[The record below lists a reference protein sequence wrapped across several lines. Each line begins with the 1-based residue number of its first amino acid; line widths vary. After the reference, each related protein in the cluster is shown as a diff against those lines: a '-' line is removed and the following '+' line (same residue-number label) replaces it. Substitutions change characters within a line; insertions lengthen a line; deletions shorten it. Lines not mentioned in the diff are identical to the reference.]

1 MDEDR
6 VHILDQNHWQ
16 PATPALKGGY
26 MVIDLNKPDLVTYS
40 FNKRFRQGENGVK
53 IPLWFYDGSVPHQL
67 DPAASAVTAYGKD
80 SNGKI
85 KVVEAQ
91 SDPDWQSGRVDMY
104 LPLAVFQA
112 AGQYQR
118 FLIEVKNNDQI
129 IATIN
134 FNLDVLPNDFY
145 NVSIGSDNFSSQIDD
160 EIYNRL
166 KEFSERV
173 KKIAKTADGAVLEFK
188 GDYDLLKA
196 QADNTSK
203 IIEANQIVKLAD
215 YNKKM
220 DELSAKRY
228 TAKDLD
234 WKAPFM
240 SWSEAGGTSVAVA
253 DGVVHL
259 SISTISSSMGSV
271 VCVLPETCRPK
282 SEKISTGVALDGDG
296 HNSYPVWVSI
306 MDTGEVVVENNPHE
320 IAKIAIVGSYTLD
333 ESEEG
338 NGDSGDTG
346 GETPIESIVESIQ
359 SVKSGDSIAVN
370 QDTQVYLSDGSVSRT
385 LSKNTVWAVDRKG
398 VMKGYKVVRISNDEW
413 VKISDPGVYY
423 VTSGTGTVTI
433 NSSVPGTVSIVDR
446 YGNSVTYSFKN
457 GDSYKYDAIMNK
469 NDGQVIYYR
478 LSPDQWINSISVAM
492 GGTGTVKPTEP
503 DNPKVTVT
511 DIGVT
516 TANDNAGIY
525 KTTTLYRG
533 DGSVSRTINSGNN
546 LNIDRFGFLNG
557 AKVFRVSSDEW
568 VKESDIAHTLD
579 GAQGVLKIK
588 NNPQSVYHIS
598 GIPYSTTLGVGEPY
612 VYKRRMYK
620 AGGVTAY
627 ELSPDQ
633 YIDSTQCTL

>member
-6 VHILDQNHWQ
+6 VTILDQNHWQ

-53 IPLWFYDGSVPHQL
+53 IPLWFYDGSIPHQL
-67 DPAASAVTAYGKD
+67 DPSKSAVTAYGKD

-91 SDPDWQSGRVDMY
+91 PEADWQSGRVDMY

-145 NVSIGSDNFSSQIDD
+145 NITVGSQNFSSQIND
-160 EIYNRL
+160 EIITRL
-166 KEFSERV
+166 TEFRD
-173 KKIAKTADGAVLEFK
+173 KALNIAKSADAAILEFK

-196 QADNTSK
+196 QVDDISK
-203 IIEANQIVKLAD
+203 TIDANQIVKLAD
-215 YNKKM
+215 YNKEVKIL
-220 DELSAKRY
+220 DTTRY
-228 TAKDLD
+228 TAKDIA
-234 WKAPFM
+234 WKAPFS
-240 SWSEAGGTSVAVA
+240 SWSEAGGSSLAVSN
-253 DGVVHL
+253 GVVHMSL
-259 SISTISSSMGSV
+259 SAISSSFGSV
-271 VCVLPETCRPK
+271 ICTLPADCRPK
-282 SEKISTGVALDGDG
+282 SEKVGVGISLDGDG
-296 HNSYPVWVSI
+296 HDAQPLFISI
-306 MDTGEVVVENNPHE
+306 MPNGDVVAENNGHD
-320 IAKIAIVGSYTLD
+320 IAKIALVTSFNLD
-333 ESEEG
+333 ESEEDDG
-338 NGDSGDTG
+338 TGTDTG
-346 GETPIESIVESIQ
+346 SSDTDPIVSIVQ
-359 SVKSGDSIAVN
+359 GVQMVNSGDSISTNKDV
-370 QDTQVYLSDGSVSRT
+370 TVYLSDGSISRT
-385 LSKNTVWAVDRKG
+385 LPAGSTWQVDRKG
-398 VMKGYKVVRISNDEW
+398 TMKSNKVVRISNDEW
-413 VKISDPGVYY
+413 VNLMDEGVYY
-423 VTSGTGTVTI
+423 VSAASGTVTMAT
-433 NSSVPGTVSIVDR
+433 NSPTLVDR
-446 YGNSVTYSFKN
+446 YGNPVTYTFKS
-457 GDSYKYDAIMNK
+457 GDPYQYDSTMNYH
-469 NDGQVIYYR
+469 DGQAIYYR
-478 LSPDQWINSISVAM
+478 ISPDQWVSKTSVTM
-492 GGTGTVKPTEP
+492 GGTGTTKPVEP
-503 DNPKVTVT
+503 DPAPDISVTN
-511 DIGVT
+511 IGVT

-525 KTTTLYRG
+525 KSTTLYRG
-533 DGSVSRTINSGNN
+533 NGAVSRTVSAGNN
-546 LNIDRFGFLNG
+546 LNIDRFGTMNG

-633 YIDSTQCTL
+633 YIDSTQCTI